1 MSVRQLSDRLW
12 GFVESMALPQGAL
25 KGSQNSTD
33 SLWPDTPA
41 NFGLKRKLSGTR
53 QEHQNDA
60 FVGKPLKK
68 IDSSK
73 ISTK

>member
-1 MSVRQLSDRLW
+1 
-12 GFVESMALPQGAL
+12 MALPQGDL

-68 IDSSK
+68 ETPAKYPQNEHFERTIFDGSSGV
-73 ISTK
+73 